1 MDSHNQ
7 NSSQKDKDFSISGA
21 LIICGIFVL
30 IVFIVYLLSIQK
42 KAENCV
48 ESVRPDGTVVTVC
61 KPEVLNATSSGQV
74 ELLDNLRPETD
85 EVEKTLLKQLGQ

>member
-1 MDSHNQ
+1 MDSH
-7 NSSQKDKDFSISGA
+7 QKDKDITISGA

-48 ESVRPDGTVVTVC
+48 ESVRPDGAIVTVC
-61 KPEVLNATSSGQV
+61 KPVNLNATDSGQV
-74 ELLDNLRPETD
+74 ELLDNLKPKTD
-85 EVEKTLLKQLGQ
+85 EVEKTLKDQLIQ